1 MTTTR
6 NFEIEVDSLLLCQK
20 LPLHSNLGCF
30 PNQKT
35 VIQKFYQNQTKKQKK
50 KQQQKYNNKKEA
62 KQLDLHDFRFRYY

>member
-50 KQQQKYNNKKEA
+50 KQTTTKIQQQERSKTT
-62 KQLDLHDFRFRYY
+62 RFA

>member
-50 KQQQKYNNKKEA
+50 KQTTTKIQQQERSKTT
-62 KQLDLHDFRFRYY
+62 RFAWLQV